1 MIALGQAEC
10 AWPIAL
16 DFAGRLDQISVRLF
30 PFLATN
36 F

>member
-16 DFAGRLDQISVRLF
+16 DFAGRLDQIAARFFLF
-30 PFLATN
+30 
-36 F
+36 